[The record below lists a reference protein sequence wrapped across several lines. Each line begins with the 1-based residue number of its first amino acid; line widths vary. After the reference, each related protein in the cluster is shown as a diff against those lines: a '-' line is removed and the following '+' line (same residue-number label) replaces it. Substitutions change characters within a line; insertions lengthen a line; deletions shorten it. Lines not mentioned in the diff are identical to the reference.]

1 MDICLNKSFKTYLQ
15 GAWEEYMVNQVRRSS
30 DALSIAMA
38 SRTEIIQWVVAANNC
53 LNSQRDII
61 KSNVESLTLLMV
73 VRITWPEFLQSCQFL
88 GFHMA
93 QMKMTQIHF
102 RAWIVPL
109 LKTPKKKQ
117 IRVVLTHLKL

>member
-1 MDICLNKSFKTYLQ
+1 
-15 GAWEEYMVNQVRRSS
+15 MVNQVRRSS

-53 LNSQRDII
+53 LNSQRDNI

-88 GFHMA
+88 RFHMA

-109 LKTPKKKQ
+109 LKTAKKKQ
-117 IRVVLTHLKL
+117 IRVVLTHLQL